1 MIETQC
7 TAPQHSPTKPID
19 DTIVFLA
26 FRYCLSAQSYAVG
39 TCATYLVQH

>member
-1 MIETQC
+1 MIAEERTG
-7 TAPQHSPTKPID
+7 HELHID